1 MCLFNGIGWQKD
13 IKRMTLLARS
23 YLSAKQRHNSIYG
36 EMSPLHG
43 HDMYLMRK
51 QDLGGFLVNLTANTL
66 Y

>member
-1 MCLFNGIGWQKD
+1 
-13 IKRMTLLARS
+13 MTLLARS

-43 HDMYLMRK
+43 HDMHLMRK